1 MIYNIRK
8 FFWNLWWVK
17 IKGHKHLKESMFGSM
32 EKVKEINKCPH
43 QWKPVK
49 GIIFEYILV
58 DARCEKCGTSRGI

>member
-1 MIYNIRK
+1 MIYRIRK

-17 IKGHKHLKESMFGSM
+17 TRGFRPLKESTFGSM
-32 EKVKEINKCPH
+32 EKVREINNCKH
-43 QWKPVK
+43 QWKHTK